1 MGSSR
6 AQSQPPLA
14 AAEAAAAPP
23 SKRPRT
29 VGGFVD
35 ESEDEEEEPAAQP
48 QEASATRQSAT
59 EAQQA
64 PQPSFTNTPNNT
76 LPNPDVQLHS
86 AQDQAP
92 ASVSAPVAVNEPAPS
107 VASVPNGS
115 TPVPDA
121 TKPATPDVLNVASA
135 RPSVVPATPAPTSA
149 ALPKAR
155 LPQDR
160 VGILEDRIAEDPR
173 GDIEAWLSLIEE
185 HRRRHKH
192 DDARA
197 VFERFLKVFPSA
209 VSTAANGATDPTN
222 TSRANNGSNTS
233 CLRPNSTSCQKSST
247 SLAVLFPRLN
257 ILASI
262 LLTSTSFDVA
272 STSPLTKTDR
282 IARQSPKPM
291 SSSSTLLVSMSRPV
305 SCGLTISR
313 CSRPDPAC
321 SAAVTGKTCKRWIL
335 CVKCTS
341 VQLPFLTTLHSR
353 SGAITTSSR

>member
-1 MGSSR
+1 MSMADEAELAFLEAQKDEEYDPSAGYNMPDAPTGQEEYDPTATFSAHSEQSGSAPPESG
-6 AQSQPPLA
+6 ANSPPPTTESEHGSQSQPPQA
-14 AAEAAAAPP
+14 PAEASAAPQ

-35 ESEDEEEEPAAQP
+35 ESEDEEEESAAQP
-48 QEASATRQSAT
+48 QEANATLLRAT
-59 EAQQA
+59 GDAES

-76 LPNPDVQLHS
+76 LPKPDVQLHS
-86 AQDQAP
+86 AQDLAP

-107 VASVPNGS
+107 VASLPNGS

-135 RPSVVPATPAPTSA
+135 RPSVAPATPAPTSA
-149 ALPKAR
+149 SLPKAR

-209 VSTAANGATDPTN
+209 VSMH
-222 TSRANNGSNTS
+222 SSEHF
-233 CLRPNSTSCQKSST
+233 KS
-247 SLAVLFPRLN
+247 F
-257 ILASI
+257 
-262 LLTSTSFDVA
+262 
-272 STSPLTKTDR
+272 
-282 IARQSPKPM
+282 
-291 SSSSTLLVSMSRPV
+291 
-305 SCGLTISR
+305 
-313 CSRPDPAC
+313 
-321 SAAVTGKTCKRWIL
+321 
-335 CVKCTS
+335 
-341 VQLPFLTTLHSR
+341 H
-353 SGAITTSSR
+353 